1 MVNTLTIKNSPCKN
15 KSEKI
20 IFHKKN
26 FLEKKLYAIRN
37 KQNCEREEG
46 RNV

>member
-1 MVNTLTIKNSPCKN
+1 MVNTLTIKKTPRKN

-20 IFHKKN
+20 ILHKKN
-26 FLEKKLYAIRN
+26 FLEKNLYAIRN
-37 KQNCEREEG
+37 KQNREREEG